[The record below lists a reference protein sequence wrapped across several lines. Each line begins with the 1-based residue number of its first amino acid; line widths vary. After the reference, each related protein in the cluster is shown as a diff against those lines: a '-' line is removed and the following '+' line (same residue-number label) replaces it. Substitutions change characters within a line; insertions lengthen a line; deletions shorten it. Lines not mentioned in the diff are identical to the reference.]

1 MSFGRNPHVT
11 KAETAEQ
18 KAADASDEGTRRR
31 AHLDA
36 AHLWERAAE
45 REKPGKQRD
54 AHLARA
60 ERNRVQADGQDPDAE
75 DETPATLPRVGGPV
89 EATSVPRDPKRFN

>member
-60 ERNRVQADGQDPDAE
+60 ERNRVQADGRDPDAE
-75 DETPATLPRVGGPV
+75 DETPSPRSTAGGPA
-89 EATSVPRDPKRFN
+89 ESSAAPRDPKRFN